1 MEAKRI
7 ISAQYVDNEIDIE
20 NISSDFSKLLGVDVS
35 GLPACS
41 DFYDGP
47 VENVSSKNDSL
58 IGLIF
63 APKQFPNMVGQ
74 YSLHIES
81 DKIAFLSFKSSPSY
95 KLATNE
101 LIRFEL

>member
-7 ISAQYVDNEIDIE
+7 ISAQCVDDEIDIE
-20 NISSDFSKLLGVDVS
+20 NISSDFSKLLGVDGQVK
-35 GLPACS
+35 
-41 DFYDGP
+41 
-47 VENVSSKNDSL
+47 NVPSKNVSL

-63 APKQFPNMVGQ
+63 TSTQFPKMVGQ

-81 DKIAFLSFKSSPSY
+81 DKIAFLSYKSSPNL

>member
-1 MEAKRI
+1 MEVNRI
-7 ISAQYVDNEIDIE
+7 ISAKYANNEIYIE
-20 NISSDFSKLLGVDVS
+20 NISLDFSRLLGVESSVR
-35 GLPACS
+35 
-41 DFYDGP
+41 
-47 VENVSSKNDSL
+47 NVSPKNDSL

-81 DKIAFLSFKSSPSY
+81 EKIAFLSFKSSPSY

-101 LIRFEL
+101 LIRYEL

>member
-7 ISAQYVDNEIDIE
+7 ISAQYVDDEIDIE
-20 NISSDFSKLLGVDVS
+20 NISSDFSKLLGVDGQVK
-35 GLPACS
+35 
-41 DFYDGP
+41 
-47 VENVSSKNDSL
+47 NVPSKNVSL

-63 APKQFPNMVGQ
+63 TSTQFPNMVGQ

-81 DKIAFLSFKSSPSY
+81 DKIAFLSYKSSPNL